1 MEAILDG
8 IQMSENI
15 NDTERETEYV
25 SLEDPLNMYRTVSNE
40 TTLISEI
47 PNISNE
53 ENVII
58 EPGKGKMSVSILRI
72 L

>member
-40 TTLISEI
+40 TTLICERSA
-47 PNISNE
+47 PLA
-53 ENVII
+53 II
-58 EPGKGKMSVSILRI
+58 NNLCYVQN
-72 L
+72 